1 MQLLESTGEQR
12 QREESEGRVCA
23 CVCVFMKG
31 RGEKVRV
38 RMSGSMTH
46 LLENFFDDRL
56 VLVPLSAEFLLEV
69 GLELEEVVALVFI
82 IQESDCEH
90 RQPIS
95 ITCW

>member
-12 QREESEGRVCA
+12 QREESEGR
-23 CVCVFMKG
+23 VCVFMKG

-95 ITCW
+95 TTCW